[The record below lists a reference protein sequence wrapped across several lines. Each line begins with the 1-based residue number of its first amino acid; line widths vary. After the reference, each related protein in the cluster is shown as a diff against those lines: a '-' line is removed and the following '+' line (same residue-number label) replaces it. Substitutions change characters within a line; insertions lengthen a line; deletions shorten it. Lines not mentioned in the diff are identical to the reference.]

1 MAVTFGCQLN
11 GTFEAAPSPGSALR
25 DLAQQAEESNFD
37 SLWLIDHLVIP
48 RRVTAAYPYA
58 ADHVST
64 FEPHRDIYE
73 PLSVL
78 NYLAACTRRL
88 RLGTHVLI
96 IPYREPIFTAKILA
110 TLDVLSGGRLILGA
124 GVGWMAEEFAALGLD
139 TFAERGEVTDEYL
152 RLFKVLWTEEN
163 PRFVGKYVRVGDIGF
178 HPKPVQKPHPPI
190 WIGGHTLPA
199 LRRAAELG
207 DGWAPIG
214 LVPSSLLQPPEMA
227 AKISRLRAMLRERG
241 RAEGA
246 LTLSLSAPVSF
257 AESPSAPRPLLTGHP
272 EQIAA
277 DLCQY
282 QALGV
287 RNFIVLL
294 PGGNVAEVQ
303 EAMARFAREVMPLIP
318 QD

>member
-1 MAVTFGCQLN
+1 
-11 GTFEAAPSPGSALR
+11 
-25 DLAQQAEESNFD
+25 
-37 SLWLIDHLVIP
+37 
-48 RRVTAAYPYA
+48 
-58 ADHVST
+58 
-64 FEPHRDIYE
+64 
-73 PLSVL
+73 
-78 NYLAACTRRL
+78 
-88 RLGTHVLI
+88 
-96 IPYREPIFTAKILA
+96 
-110 TLDVLSGGRLILGA
+110 
-124 GVGWMAEEFAALGLD
+124 
-139 TFAERGEVTDEYL
+139 L

-163 PRFVGKYVRVGDIGF
+163 PRFVGKYVRVADIGF

-214 LVPSSLLQPPEMA
+214 LVPTSLLQPPEMA

-241 RAEGA
+241 RAEDA

-277 DLCQY
+277 DLRQY

-287 RNFIVLL
+287 RNFIVML